1 MAIISTGDSPIDAN
15 TVDGTELA
23 ARLNRLY
30 PAISSNHANATRPT
44 YVTAGGMWT
53 KFTSPSTYEL
63 MFYNGATDQKIEPG
77 NFLLLTGGTVT
88 GDFGV
93 NGTTYLNGLVV
104 GHGQTSSTIGMQ
116 DSDDGLRSI
125 HCNSNRIGFLNQAG
139 SWGAYCND
147 AGDWVCET
155 RMTCANAPTL
165 GTDLANKDYVDTKLT
180 ASTYTAADVLTK
192 IKTVD
197 GSGSG
202 LDADTLDGYQ
212 ASAFLIGTTW
222 TAFTS
227 PTRQTGTTYTNS
239 TGKTIQVSVVLT
251 STDATLSAAY
261 INVSGLQI
269 GRVERTPVSAKSTV
283 TAMVPPGATYSI
295 ESFYHTTATWHE
307 LI

>member
-1 MAIISTGDSPIDAN
+1 MAIISTGDSPIDPN

-30 PAISSNHANATRPT
+30 PAVSSNHSNATRPA

-63 MFYNGATDQKIEPG
+63 MFYNGVTDQKIEPG
-77 NFLLLTGGTVT
+77 SFLPLSGGTIT

-93 NGTTYLNGLVV
+93 NGTSYLNGLIV

-125 HCNSNRIGFLNQAG
+125 HCNANRIGFLNQAG
-139 SWGAYCND
+139 NWGAFCND
-147 AGDWVCET
+147 AGDWVCDT

-165 GTDLANKDYVDTKLT
+165 GTDLTNKDYVDTKLT

-222 TAFTS
+222 TNV
-227 PTRQTGTTYTNS
+227 TGSRAASTTYTNS
-239 TGKTIQVSVVLT
+239 TGKTIQVSIIIGF
-251 STDATLSAAY
+251 ATTGAADFY
-261 INVSGLQI
+261 INDVITGKAQMSAGGQTFTHMIPPGSTYKVTVSSG
-269 GRVERTPVSAKSTV
+269 VTV
-283 TAMVPPGATYSI
+283 TSW
-295 ESFYHTTATWHE
+295 FE
-307 LI
+307 LV

>member
-1 MAIISTGDSPIDAN
+1 MAIISTGDSPIDPN

-30 PAISSNHANATRPT
+30 PAISSNHANATRPA

-63 MFYNGATDQKIEPG
+63 MFYDGATDQKVEPG
-77 NFLLLTGGTVT
+77 TYLPITGGTVT
-88 GDFGV
+88 GNFACILNAFVHGELIVGV
-93 NGTTYLNGLVV
+93 DKSLSYIHMVDSNDGTR
-104 GHGQTSSTIGMQ
+104 I
-116 DSDDGLRSI
+116 I
-125 HCNSNRIGFLNQAG
+125 HCNSNRIGFLNQASG
-139 SWGAYCND
+139 WGAYCND
-147 AGDWVCET
+147 AGDWVCDT
-155 RMTCANAPTL
+155 RMTCVNAPTL

-222 TAFTS
+222 TDV
-227 PTRQTGTTYTNS
+227 TGSRTNGVTYTNS
-239 TGKTIQVSVVLT
+239 TGKTIQVSIIVQ
-251 STDATLSAAY
+251 STDGTLSAAY
-261 INVSGLQI
+261 IRVGGVLLVDYHRIPLSGNATLTCLI
-269 GRVERTPVSAKSTV
+269 
-283 TAMVPPGATYSI
+283 PPGATYLFDRTS
-295 ESFYHTTATWHE
+295 ATVVTWME

>member
-1 MAIISTGDSPIDAN
+1 MTIISSGDSPIDAN

-30 PAISSNHANATRPT
+30 PAIGSNHANATRPP
-44 YVTAGGMWT
+44 YVTAGGLWT

-63 MFYNGATDQKIEPG
+63 YFYNGTTDRKIEPG
-77 NFLLLTGGTVT
+77 SYLPSTGGFVT
-88 GDFGV
+88 GSVDIS
-93 NGTTYLNGLVV
+93 LNLNIGGLLIV
-104 GHGQTSSTIGMQ
+104 GAGANSSNIYMS
-116 DSDDGLRSI
+116 DSDENSRVI
-125 HCNSNRIGFLNQAG
+125 HCNGNRVGFLNQAG
-139 SWGAYCND
+139 AWGAYCND
-147 AGDWVCET
+147 AGDWICDT

-180 ASTYTAADVLTK
+180 ASTYTAADILTK

-222 TAFTS
+222 IDMGGSRVAATD
-227 PTRQTGTTYTNS
+227 YTNS
-239 TGKTIQVSVVLT
+239 TGKTIQLSVKI
-251 STDATLSAAY
+251 TLSA
-261 INVSGLQI
+261 SGGADLYVNGTNI
-269 GRVERTPVSAKSTV
+269 ASYGSSAAGSFTF
-283 TAMVPPGATYSI
+283 THLIPPGATYKISGSGSVLI
-295 ESFYHTTATWHE
+295 TSWKE

>member
-1 MAIISTGDSPIDAN
+1 MAIISTGDSSIDPN

-30 PAISSNHANATRPT
+30 PAISSNHSNATRPA

-63 MFYNGATDQKIEPG
+63 MFYNGVTDQKIEPG
-77 NFLLLTGGTVT
+77 SFLPSTGGTISGNVNVT
-88 GDFGV
+88 GTTF
-93 NGTTYLNGLVV
+93 TTYLSVGLGNNNSV
-104 GHGQTSSTIGMQ
+104 IYMQ
-116 DSDDGLRSI
+116 DADDGYRTI
-125 HCNSNRIGFLNQAG
+125 ICESNRIGFLTQAG
-139 SWGAYCND
+139 LWGAYCND
-147 AGDWVCET
+147 AGDWICDT
-155 RMTCANAPTL
+155 RMTCVNAPTL

-222 TAFTS
+222 TNVTASRTN
-227 PTRQTGTTYTNS
+227 GITYTNS
-239 TGKTIQVSVVLT
+239 TGKTIQVSIIVQ
-251 STDATLSAAY
+251 STDGTLSAAY
-261 INVSGLQI
+261 IRVDGVLLVDYHRIPLSGNVTLTCLI
-269 GRVERTPVSAKSTV
+269 
-283 TAMVPPGATYSI
+283 PPGATYLFDKGSV
-295 ESFYHTTATWHE
+295 TVVTWME